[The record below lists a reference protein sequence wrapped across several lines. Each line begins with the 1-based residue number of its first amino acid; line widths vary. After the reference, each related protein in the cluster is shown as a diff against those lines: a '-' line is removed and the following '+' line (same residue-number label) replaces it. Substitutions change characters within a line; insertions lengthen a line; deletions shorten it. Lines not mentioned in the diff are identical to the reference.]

1 MRDSSENKIDIIL
14 IRHGM
19 TKNNLEKR
27 YCGKNNNDDLLDDGI
42 EKLKKNK
49 AEGLYPSVDY
59 LFSSSQLRALHTAK
73 IIYPEL
79 EPIII
84 DEFDETDFGEF
95 EGKNYEDLKDNP
107 LYQKWIDSNGEDAFP
122 GGESKAE
129 HCERVKVGFN
139 KVLEIASKKGIKSMA
154 IVGHGGTI
162 MAFLSNYASMNYY
175 DCMVSTGL
183 GYVCEYS
190 FDTNHMSIKT
200 KL

>member
-27 YCGKNNNDDLLDDGI
+27 YCGKNNNDDLIDEGI
-42 EKLKKNK
+42 EIIGKNK
-49 AEGLYPSVDY
+49 GEGLYPTVDL
-59 LFSSSQLRALHTAK
+59 LFSSSQIRALHSAK

-79 EPIII
+79 DPIII

-95 EGKNYEDLKDNP
+95 EGKNYEELKDNP
-107 LYQKWIDSNGEDAFP
+107 LYQKWIDSNGEAAFP

-129 HCERVKVGFN
+129 HCERVKIGFT
-139 KVLEIASKKGIKSMA
+139 KALEIASKKGIKSMA

-162 MAFLSNYASMNYY
+162 MALLSTYASMNYY
-175 DCMVSTGL
+175 DSMVSTGL

-190 FDTNHMSIKT
+190 SETNRMSVKS

>member
-1 MRDSSENKIDIIL
+1 
-14 IRHGM
+14 M

-27 YCGKNNNDDLLDDGI
+27 YCGKNNNDDLIDEGI
-42 EKLKKNK
+42 EIIGKNK
-49 AEGLYPSVDY
+49 GEGLYPTVDL
-59 LFSSSQLRALHTAK
+59 LFSSSQIRALHSAK

-79 EPIII
+79 DPIII

-95 EGKNYEDLKDNP
+95 EGKNYEELKDNP
-107 LYQKWIDSNGEDAFP
+107 LYQKWIDSNGEAAFP

-129 HCERVKVGFN
+129 HCERVKIGFT
-139 KVLEIASKKGIKSMA
+139 KALEIASKKGIKSMA

-162 MAFLSNYASMNYY
+162 MALLSTYASMNYY

-190 FDTNHMSIKT
+190 SETNRMSVKS

>member
-122 GGESKAE
+122 SGESKAE

-139 KVLEIASKKGIKSMA
+139 KVLEIALKKGIKSMA

-162 MAFLSNYASMNYY
+162 MALLSNYASMNYY

>member
-1 MRDSSENKIDIIL
+1 MWDSSENKIDVIL

-27 YCGKNNNDDLLDDGI
+27 YCGKKNNADLLCEGVEII
-42 EKLKKNK
+42 EKNK
-49 AEGLYPSVDY
+49 GEGLYPNVDL
-59 LFSSSQLRALHTAK
+59 LFSSSQIRALHTAK

-79 EPIII
+79 DPIII
-84 DEFDETDFGEF
+84 DDFDETDFGEF

-107 LYQKWIDSNGEDAFP
+107 LYQKWLDSNGEDAFP
-122 GGESKAE
+122 GGESKTQS
-129 HCERVKVGFN
+129 CQRVKSGFIKALELSSN
-139 KVLEIASKKGIKSMA
+139 KNIKSIA

-162 MAFLSNYASMNYY
+162 MALLSTYSTMNYY

-183 GYVCEYS
+183 GYICEYS
-190 FDTNHMSIKT
+190 YNTNRMLIKQ